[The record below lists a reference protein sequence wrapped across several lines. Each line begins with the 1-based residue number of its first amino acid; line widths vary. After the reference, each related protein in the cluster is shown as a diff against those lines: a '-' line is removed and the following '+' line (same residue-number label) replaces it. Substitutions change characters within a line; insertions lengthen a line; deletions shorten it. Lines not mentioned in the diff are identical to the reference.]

1 MNRLDNIKQEQNDGH
16 WNLIRFRS
24 DAYDAYQALERTA
37 FEDGAL
43 STKIKELI
51 AIGVSIQAG
60 CEPAIQ
66 QHIERAAA
74 QGASFEESVEAVEVG
89 IAMGG
94 GTAVASAHFAFHA
107 LDRVYSREILKL

>member
-1 MNRLDNIKQEQNDGH
+1 MDRIDNIKQEQNDGH

-24 DAYDAYQALERTA
+24 NAYDAYLALEQTA
-37 FEDGAL
+37 FEEGAL
-43 STKIKELI
+43 ATKTKELI

-60 CEPAIQ
+60 CESAIQ

-74 QGASFEESVEAVEVG
+74 QGASFEESLEAVEIG
-89 IAMGG
+89 IVMGG
-94 GTAVASAHFAFHA
+94 SPAVAAAHFGFHA

>member
-1 MNRLDNIKQEQNDGH
+1 VDRLDEIKREQSDGH

-24 DAYDAYQALERTA
+24 DAYDAYQALERIA
-37 FEDGAL
+37 FEGGAL
-43 STKIKELI
+43 STKTKELI

-66 QHIERAAA
+66 RHIERAAE

-89 IAMGG
+89 IVMGG
-94 GTAVASAHFAFHA
+94 SPAVAAAHFAFQA
-107 LDRVYSREILKL
+107 LDRAYSREILKL